1 MVATE
6 TYILEAEKRRIPDE
20 PVARPDNG
28 EMVGTEAS
36 DKRPTPM
43 AVYFLTVM
51 PRSSVSV
58 LAMVDESGDLVRVLT
73 ASDLLREFK
82 AQWKAAR
89 E

>member
-6 TYILEAEKRRIPDE
+6 TYILDPETRGLPDE
-20 PVARPDNG
+20 PVTGPN
-28 EMVGTEAS
+28 
-36 DKRPTPM
+36 KLPTPM

-58 LAMVDESGDLVRVLT
+58 LAMVDEAGDLVRVLT
-73 ASDLLREFK
+73 PSDLLREFK
-82 AQWKAAR
+82 TQWKAAR